1 MRRNRNRRHTG
12 RLSVQDVADMLSMRI
27 AGLSL
32 SAIGEATHTTK
43 QAAHQTLRRAQH
55 VLAGCAQAAAD
66 RALAKRGQ

>member
-1 MRRNRNRRHTG
+1 
-12 RLSVQDVADMLSMRI
+12 MLSMRI